1 MSPLKVV
8 LATWFGSGCAPVA
21 SGTFGTAATVPL
33 VLLLWW
39 CGSVPLHLAAIV
51 AVALAGTWAAEGA
64 EERWGKKDPG
74 QVVID
79 ETAGYLVATAGL
91 TPSLSALAGSFFL
104 FRLMDVVKPWPAR
117 RLESL
122 PGGIGIMADDLV
134 AGFYAW
140 LAWQALAR
148 WVPWE
153 VLAR

>member
-8 LATWFGSGCAPVA
+8 LATWFGSGYAPVA

-33 VLLLWW
+33 VLVLWW
-39 CGSVPLHLAAIV
+39 AGSLPLHLAAAAGI
-51 AVALAGTWAAEGA
+51 ALVGTWAASGA
-64 EERWGKKDPG
+64 EERWGRKDPG

-91 TPSLSALAGSFFL
+91 SPGLPALLGSFFL

-117 RLESL
+117 RLEDL

-134 AGFYAW
+134 AGLYAW
-140 LAWQALAR
+140 LAWQAWVH

-153 VLAR
+153 ALGR